1 MVISGEG
8 SDRLIQEYVYFQK
21 IFLLKKAKKQSKRCL
36 KEPCLIFYTQMKLLL
51 PTCLELKIPFLDHWF
66 PSYQL
71 SLQPEMRI
79 PKNKIENISWQGY
92 LRTLAWYIKRLPGDQ
107 NQPSTMGYPQWR
119 ISGLGASLVF
129 SGYESLCQYGEHRFD
144 PCSGEIPKASE
155 QLSPCVTT
163 AGPMRCNCW
172 NPSTWSLRS
181 AAWGDHNEKPEHHSQ
196 E

>member
-1 MVISGEG
+1 MSEG
-8 SDRLIQEYVYFQK
+8 TLSD
-21 IFLLKKAKKQSKRCL
+21 LLHTDETTAAH
-36 KEPCLIFYTQMKLLL
+36 L
-51 PTCLELKIPFLDHWF
+51 PWTEDPDHWF

-79 PKNKIENISWQGY
+79 PKNEIENISWQGY